1 LFALPHKQIANEL
14 YAVLY
19 DEVNSLKFDK
29 MKYTVLVKSEYM
41 GGSNGR
47 TDMIL
52 MKESKIVEVENL
64 LNLNDMFRY
73 MTDVK
78 ILNCI

>member
-1 LFALPHKQIANEL
+1 
-14 YAVLY
+14 VLY

-29 MKYTVLVKSEYM
+29 MKYTVFVKCEYM

-47 TDMIL
+47 TEHRLI
-52 MKESKIVEVENL
+52 KESKIVEVENL
-64 LNLNDMFRY
+64 LDLNKMFRGI
-73 MTDVK
+73 TDVK